1 MRDWLNN
8 FFDLWLRYKKAF
20 YETWAIR
27 KQLEI
32 QERMQDEREFLPAHL
47 ELIETPTSVAP
58 KLVMRIIMAFAVI
71 ALLWAIIG
79 QVEIVAVSTGKTI
92 PSGHSKTIQPR
103 ETSVIKRIY
112 VKDGDHVEK
121 GDLLIELAGIGS
133 DSDYQQARRQLDAAI
148 LAKLR
153 NQALLQAL
161 DSRTM
166 PDITLDAIK
175 PYALVEVE
183 VAAAKQLVRNQYQSW
198 FIQDEQSQAIL
209 QQHQAELRSTRSQI
223 TKLKNV
229 GEIEKQRLADFQKLR
244 DKNYLSQH
252 ELYNQQSKIIEND
265 QDLKSLYEQQKQA
278 LESVH
283 QTEKER
289 SLNLQLLKRD
299 TLDGLRAANETINE
313 LQEQLAK
320 TRQRQMLMSLTAPVS
335 GVVQQLAFHSEGGVV
350 MEGQPI
356 MILAPLNDT
365 IEVDAMVA
373 NKDIGFVKAGQDVV
387 VKIESFPYTRYGY
400 LTGKVQHVSLD
411 AIEDEKLGLIFNA
424 RVALDQQKIMIE
436 NTSVPLSAGMN
447 VTAEIK
453 TGKRRVIDYLISPL
467 QTTIDNSFIE
477 R

>member
-27 KQLEI
+27 KQLETP
-32 QERMQDEREFLPAHL
+32 ERMPDEREFLPAHL

-92 PSGHSKTIQPR
+92 PSGHSKAIQPL

-121 GDLLIELAGIGS
+121 GDQLIELAGIGS

-175 PYALVEVE
+175 PYALVEAE

-229 GEIEKQRLADFQKLR
+229 GEIEKQRLADYQKLR

-252 ELYNQQSKIIEND
+252 ELYSQQSKIIEND

-411 AIEDEKLGLIFNA
+411 AIEDEKIGLIFNA

-453 TGKRRVIDYLISPL
+453 TGKRRVIDYLLSPL

>member
-92 PSGHSKTIQPR
+92 PSGHSKAIQPL

-121 GDLLIELAGIGS
+121 GDQLIELAGIGS

-229 GEIEKQRLADFQKLR
+229 GEIEKQRLADYQKLR

-252 ELYNQQSKIIEND
+252 ELYSQQSKIIEND
-265 QDLKSLYEQQKQA
+265 QDLKSLYEQQKQV

-453 TGKRRVIDYLISPL
+453 TGKRRVIDYLLSPL

>member
-8 FFDLWLRYKKAF
+8 FFDLCLRYKKAF

-27 KQLEI
+27 KQLETP
-32 QERMQDEREFLPAHL
+32 ERMQDEREFLPAHL

-92 PSGHSKTIQPR
+92 PSGHSKTIQPL

-121 GDLLIELAGIGS
+121 GDLLIELSGIGS

-153 NQALLQAL
+153 NQVLLQAL

-175 PYALVEVE
+175 PYALVEAE

-229 GEIEKQRLADFQKLR
+229 GEIEKQRLADYQKLR

-278 LESVH
+278 QESVH

-436 NTSVPLSAGMN
+436 NTVVPLSAGMN

-453 TGKRRVIDYLISPL
+453 TGKRRVIDYLLSPL

>member
-92 PSGHSKTIQPR
+92 PSGHSKAIQPL

-121 GDLLIELAGIGS
+121 GDQLIELAGIGS

-229 GEIEKQRLADFQKLR
+229 GEIEKQRLADYQKLR

-252 ELYNQQSKIIEND
+252 ELYSQQSKIIEND
-265 QDLKSLYEQQKQA
+265 QDLKSLYEQQKQV

-283 QTEKER
+283 QAEKER

-350 MEGQPI
+350 MEGQPV

-453 TGKRRVIDYLISPL
+453 TGKRRVIDYLLSPL

>member
-8 FFDLWLRYKKAF
+8 FLDLWLRYKKAF

-92 PSGHSKTIQPR
+92 PSGHSKAIQPL

-121 GDLLIELAGIGS
+121 GDQLIELAGIGS

-183 VAAAKQLVRNQYQSW
+183 VAAAKQLVRNQ
-198 FIQDEQSQAIL
+198 
-209 QQHQAELRSTRSQI
+209 
-223 TKLKNV
+223 
-229 GEIEKQRLADFQKLR
+229 
-244 DKNYLSQH
+244 
-252 ELYNQQSKIIEND
+252 
-265 QDLKSLYEQQKQA
+265 
-278 LESVH
+278 
-283 QTEKER
+283 
-289 SLNLQLLKRD
+289 
-299 TLDGLRAANETINE
+299 
-313 LQEQLAK
+313 
-320 TRQRQMLMSLTAPVS
+320 
-335 GVVQQLAFHSEGGVV
+335 
-350 MEGQPI
+350 
-356 MILAPLNDT
+356 
-365 IEVDAMVA
+365 
-373 NKDIGFVKAGQDVV
+373 
-387 VKIESFPYTRYGY
+387 
-400 LTGKVQHVSLD
+400 
-411 AIEDEKLGLIFNA
+411 
-424 RVALDQQKIMIE
+424 
-436 NTSVPLSAGMN
+436 
-447 VTAEIK
+447 
-453 TGKRRVIDYLISPL
+453 
-467 QTTIDNSFIE
+467 
-477 R
+477 

>member
-8 FFDLWLRYKKAF
+8 FFDLCLRYKKAF

-27 KQLEI
+27 KQLETP
-32 QERMQDEREFLPAHL
+32 ERMQDEREFLPAHL

-153 NQALLQAL
+153 NQVLLQAL

-175 PYALVEVE
+175 PYALVEAE

>member
-92 PSGHSKTIQPR
+92 PSGHSKAIQPL

-121 GDLLIELAGIGS
+121 GDHLIELAGIGS

-209 QQHQAELRSTRSQI
+209 QQHQAELRSTRLQI

-229 GEIEKQRLADFQKLR
+229 GEIEKQRLADYQKLR

-252 ELYNQQSKIIEND
+252 ELYSQQSKIIEND
-265 QDLKSLYEQQKQA
+265 QDLKSLYEQQKQV

-453 TGKRRVIDYLISPL
+453 TGKRRVIDYLLSPL